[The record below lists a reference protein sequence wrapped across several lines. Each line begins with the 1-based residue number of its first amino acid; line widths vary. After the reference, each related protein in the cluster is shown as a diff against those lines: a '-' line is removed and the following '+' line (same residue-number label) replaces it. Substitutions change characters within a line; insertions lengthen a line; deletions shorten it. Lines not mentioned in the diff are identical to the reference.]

1 VSNAVLIGLIVFLVA
16 ALLGLA
22 LALVRGLAAWR
33 AYRGFR
39 RTALVGMND
48 LNRRLTALQVRAD
61 ALPRKGER
69 LAEARE
75 ALEESIA
82 EARVIADAFDEAA
95 AALQAVRGLPALR

>member
-1 VSNAVLIGLIVFLVA
+1 VSNTVLIGLVVFLVA
-16 ALLGLA
+16 GLLGLA
-22 LALVRGLAAWR
+22 LALLRGLAAWR

-69 LAEARE
+69 L
-75 ALEESIA
+75 